1 MKKLRLIHSVTAS
14 CIALTIM
21 AAGTVT
27 LASAA
32 DGDADAVV
40 TSARSF
46 PKLNATRVDLLVES
60 ASIAV
65 DGSAAWGGVE
75 SLDVPQTKSQ
85 AELDA
90 EAQAAA
96 DAARAEE
103 EARQQ
108 AEQAQAQRE
117 AASRSAARSS
127 AGASASAATSGSS
140 NQSGSSDGTAAV
152 QETVSGNG
160 AAVIS
165 YAMQFIGVPYVT
177 GGTTPSGWDCSGFTS
192 YVFRHF
198 GVSLSRTSGGQA
210 GNGVSVSDPQPGDLV
225 IAPGHV
231 GIYIGG
237 GKMVHAPRPGR
248 TTAVDPIS
256 YFNVTD
262 FRRVM

>member
-1 MKKLRLIHSVTAS
+1 MYSMTAS
-14 CIALTIM
+14 CIALTMM

-27 LASAA
+27 VANAT
-32 DGDADAVV
+32 DGDDAVV

-65 DGSAAWGGVE
+65 DDSAAWGGVE

-96 DAARAEE
+96 DAAKAEE

-108 AEQAQAQRE
+108 AEAQRE
-117 AASRSAARSS
+117 AASRSNSRRS
-127 AGASASAATSGSS
+127 ASASTGTSATTSGSA
-140 NQSGSSDGTAAV
+140 SSSADSAGGDAAV

-165 YAMQFIGVPYVT
+165 YAMQFIGVPYVI
-177 GGTTPSGWDCSGFTS
+177 GGSTPSGWDCSGFTS

-262 FRRVM
+262 FRRVI